1 LWKID
6 FLMKTDVEK
15 NTCQQNDPEHKA
27 LADMGDKYRAVFD
40 LCVRKTRRNITA
52 LADEQPPKTWSFDT
66 DGIYSRWDEGFFEI
80 GNWTSSFFT
89 GMALI
94 AWRETEDEYFLQQ
107 VRRLAP
113 LYREKAFTRFMD
125 AHHDIGFLYSLYSV
139 ALYKLTGDK
148 ADREVGLRAA
158 EALSQRF
165 IPAGNYI
172 RAWGRMDE
180 HNTEYDGL
188 AIIDCLMNLPLLYWA
203 SNEAGDNKYR
213 DIAVRHADMVL
224 QNFIRLDGSVYH
236 AYRFD
241 LKTGQPMG
249 GDNYCGR
256 GVESHWAR
264 GASWAIYGFALSYGY
279 TQDRRYL
286 DASVK
291 VAEKFIA
298 CLDGRAIP
306 VWDFRLPAGEKP
318 LLDTSAAAVVV
329 CGIQELQ
336 KHQAATP
343 AMLASKQ
350 QMLAAL
356 CSNYFLDAN
365 ETCPGILNEGQVGD
379 GVGKARSVYTSW
391 GDYFLMEALA
401 SELFAAELFW

>member
-1 LWKID
+1 MKLSDPKSKTE
-6 FLMKTDVEK
+6 FLNASRSQDAGTGHDE
-15 NTCQQNDPEHKA
+15 KA
-27 LADMGDKYRAVFD
+27 LRAAFD
-40 LCVRKTRRNITA
+40 ICVRKTRNNIRA
-52 LADEQPPKTWSFDT
+52 LADENPPKTWAFDK
-66 DGIYSRWDEGFFEI
+66 DGQYSRWNEGFYEI
-80 GNWTSSFFT
+80 GNWTTSFFT

-94 AWRETEDEYFLQQ
+94 AWQETKDEYFLQQ
-107 VRRLAP
+107 VRRFAP

-139 ALYKLTGDK
+139 ALHKLTGDK

-158 EALSQRF
+158 EVLAQRF
-165 IPAGNYI
+165 IPGGNYI

-180 HNTEYDGL
+180 PDTEYDGL

-203 SNEAGDNKYR
+203 TNETGDKKFR
-213 DIAVRHADMVL
+213 DIAVRHADTVL
-224 QNFIRLDGSVYH
+224 QNFVRPDGSVFH

-256 GVESHWAR
+256 AVESHWAR
-264 GASWAIYGFALSYGY
+264 GASWAIYGFALSYRY
-279 TQDRRYL
+279 TRDRRYL

-298 CLDGRAIP
+298 CLGDLVIP
-306 VWDFRLPAGEKP
+306 VWDFRLPVGEEP

-336 KHQAATP
+336 QHQAATP
-343 AMLASKQ
+343 AMLAVKQ
-350 QMLAAL
+350 RMLETL
-356 CSNYFLDAN
+356 CSERFLDVN
-365 ETCPGILNEGQVGD
+365 ESCPGILKEAEAGD

-401 SELFAAELFW
+401 TELFTPELFW